1 MTVTACPA
9 CSSPRVHLLPPS
21 HRTGRHNFEC
31 RACGLAG
38 WRDRDRL
45 VVPEMMSVEEVS
57 AEERAAW
64 FAAKRDDT
72 LQDAWAAA
80 LDRITTMLGGASGKS
95 LYDIGAGDG
104 HFLSVA
110 RERGYDVR
118 GNDLFEAAVQI
129 AKEQYDV
136 AIDVGD
142 ISGLTLPPQDALTLW
157 CVIAHVEDPAAL
169 LRNCHDALRPGGV
182 LFLQTPHRCAV
193 DTAALRLLDA
203 TGGRVS
209 RWVDRRIAEHHWIL
223 HTATSLKAAL
233 EAAGFTDVQTVP
245 KARYSLA
252 ADPYLRSLGAPPG
265 LARTAGKAADKAIDR
280 GLAPRIVID
289 AYARRP

>member
-1 MTVTACPA
+1 MTVRACPA
-9 CSSPRVHLLPPS
+9 CASEQLRFLPPS

-38 WRDRDRL
+38 WRDRDTL
-45 VVPEMMSVEEVS
+45 VVPDVMSLEEVS

-80 LDRITTMLGGASGKS
+80 LDRITTMLGGAEGRS
-95 LYDIGAGDG
+95 LYDVGAGDG

-110 RERGYDVR
+110 RERGYAVR

-136 AIDVGD
+136 PVDVGD
-142 ISGLTLPPQDALTLW
+142 ISGLSLPPQDAITLW
-157 CVIAHVEDPAAL
+157 CVIAHVEDPATL
-169 LRNCHDALRPGGV
+169 LRNCRDALRPGGV
-182 LFLQTPHRCAV
+182 VFLQTPHRCAA
-193 DTAALRLLDA
+193 DTTALRLLDA
-203 TGGRVS
+203 SGGRIS

-223 HTATSLKAAL
+223 HTARSLTAAL
-233 EAAGFTDVQTVP
+233 EEAGFTDVHVQPT
-245 KARYSLA
+245 ARYSLA
-252 ADPYLRSLGAPPG
+252 ADPYLRSLGAPPR
-265 LARTAGKAADKAIDR
+265 LAHTAGRVADEAIDR

-289 AYARRP
+289 AYARRA